1 MCFCSNFCIEGT
13 LDPKKAKGTILVC
26 HRGGSAA
33 FSKCIQATSVGAVG
47 IVILNSAFFGDEM
60 YAEPY
65 LCPATFISY
74 SDGLQV
80 SSYVSSTRYNK
91 QSMRVLCMS

>member
-1 MCFCSNFCIEGT
+1 MCLYRNFCIAGT
-13 LDPKKAKGTILVC
+13 LDPKKAKGAILVC

-33 FSKCIQATSVGAVG
+33 FDKCTQAILVGAVG
-47 IVILNSAFFGDEM
+47 IVILNSAFFGNEM

-74 SDGLQV
+74 SDGLKV
-80 SSYVSSTRYNK
+80 LSYVNATRYN
-91 QSMRVLCMS
+91 